1 MVRRSAKRKSPQ
13 KSQSVE
19 RQLGAVRAKFG
30 ADTDRPCDACGTPRA
45 VHVPLCAE
53 RDPCLVTFWASLC
66 EPCVARREQ
75 GNLAFR
81 RIRARGWAHAG
92 TVFGHDVECG

>member
-1 MVRRSAKRKSPQ
+1 MARRSTKRKSTS
-13 KSQSVE
+13 KGASVE
-19 RQLGAVRAKFG
+19 RQLGAVRARFG
-30 ADTDRPCDACGTPRA
+30 AETDRPCDACGIPRA

-75 GNLAFR
+75 GTLAFR

-92 TVFGHDVECG
+92 TVFDHESGCT

>member
-1 MVRRSAKRKSPQ
+1 MG
-13 KSQSVE
+13 
-19 RQLGAVRAKFG
+19 LVRARFG

-92 TVFGHDVECG
+92 TVFEHEAGC